1 MKNIILEG
9 DPKALAHFDQELRDE
24 LAALGFADRVTVEAQ
39 TVQASLVP
47 GELGFGEEIRQILL
61 GIADV
66 LKAGKEAIT
75 KVAEGVA
82 KRLAQRKLTLD
93 IRPNGHIVVRAG
105 GSLQGTSELTQQIAD
120 VIRAQQGS

>member
-9 DPKALAHFDQELRDE
+9 DPKTLAHFDQELREE
-24 LAALGFADRVTVEAQ
+24 LAQLGLADRVTVETQ
-39 TVQASLVP
+39 TVQASLIP

-66 LKAGKEAIT
+66 LKAGKEAIG
-75 KVAEGVA
+75 KVAEGVG

-93 IRPNGHIVVRAG
+93 VRPDGHIVVRAG
-105 GSLQGTSELTQQIAD
+105 GSLQGTAELTQQIAE
-120 VIRAQQGS
+120 VIRAQQRS